1 MGGDGVKWGGIGLY
15 RAKWGWVLSVL
26 TNFGLLFEGIWERI
40 IENIIKDITIER
52 ITI

>member
-1 MGGDGVKWGGIGLY
+1 MWRNGARWGEMGRY